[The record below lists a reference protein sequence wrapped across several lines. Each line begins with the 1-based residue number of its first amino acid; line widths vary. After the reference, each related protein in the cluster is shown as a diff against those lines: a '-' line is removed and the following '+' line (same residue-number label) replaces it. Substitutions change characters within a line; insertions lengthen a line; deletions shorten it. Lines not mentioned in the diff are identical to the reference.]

1 MRSVPGAVATG
12 LKFGDLEPSRRL
24 SPGRIHHPKAACPL
38 GDRGPLPVLTPSSPS
53 GRVLDGTKICR
64 LYFSIALLEAW
75 FQAHPF
81 AQPSCYLQDD
91 NCVLRELY

>member
-12 LKFGDLEPSRRL
+12 LKFGDLDRRVGCDPVATA
-24 SPGRIHHPKAACPL
+24 PGTDSII
-38 GDRGPLPVLTPSSPS
+38 VV

-75 FQAHPF
+75 FQAHPD
-81 AQPSCYLQDD
+81 AQPSC
-91 NCVLRELY
+91 